1 MKGKGPAQPFYAPEK
16 TENIRFP
23 MSVRETAEKIKR
35 MEIRGAG
42 RIARAAVEALRFHA
56 RDLEARDLAEFRR
69 KMEEAAALLLATR
82 PTAVS
87 LPNAVHLVMMPL
99 GEAEDLEDARQRV
112 ISSADEFIRSSKGAV
127 ERIGEIGAHH
137 IADGDT
143 ILTHCNSEAALSCI
157 LTAARQ
163 GKDFQVYATEVRP
176 GNQGL
181 ITIQTLSE
189 AGIPTHYIV
198 DSAVRHFMNR
208 IDRVFVGADAV
219 AVNGAVVNKIGT
231 SLVALAAHEARTP
244 FIVAAETYKFA
255 PRTTLGE
262 LVEIEEREGGEILP
276 AAEAARLRR
285 VIVHNPV
292 FDVTPASYIDL
303 IVTEEGAIPPS
314 LAYIIIREFL
324 GWSIEEFHKTF
335 QIAHQD
341 QG

>member
-1 MKGKGPAQPFYAPEK
+1 
-16 TENIRFP
+16 
-23 MSVRETAEKIKR
+23 MSVHATAEKIKR

-42 RIARAAVEALRFHA
+42 RIARAAAEALRAHA
-56 RDLEARDLAEFRR
+56 RDLRAKDLAGFRR
-69 KMEEAAALLLATR
+69 GMEEAAGLLLATR

-87 LPNAVHLVMMPL
+87 LPNAVHLVMVPL
-99 GEAEDLEDARQRV
+99 GRAGDLEEAREGV
-112 ISSADEFIRSSKGAV
+112 IRAADGFIRSSRGAV

-137 IADGDT
+137 ITDGDT
-143 ILTHCNSEAALSCI
+143 VLTHCNSEAALSCI
-157 LTAARQ
+157 LTASRQ
-163 GKDFQVYATEVRP
+163 GKDFEVFATEVRP

-181 ITIQTLSE
+181 LTARTLSD

-198 DSAVRHFMNR
+198 DSAVRHFMND

-231 SLVALAAHEARTP
+231 SQVALAAHEARTP

-262 LVEIEEREGGEILP
+262 LVEIEERPGDEVL
-276 AAEAARLRR
+276 ARAEAARLPR
-285 VIVHNPV
+285 VTVHNPV
-292 FDVTPASYIDL
+292 FDVTPAAYIDL
-303 IVTEEGAIPPS
+303 IVTEEGALPPS

-324 GWSIEEFHKTF
+324 GWDIEEFHKTF
-335 QIAHQD
+335 QIAHRD